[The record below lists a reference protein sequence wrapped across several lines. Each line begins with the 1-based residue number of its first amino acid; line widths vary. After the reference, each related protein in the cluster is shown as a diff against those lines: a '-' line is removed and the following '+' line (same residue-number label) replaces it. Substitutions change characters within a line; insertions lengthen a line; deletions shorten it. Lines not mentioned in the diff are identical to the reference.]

1 MSKVTSK
8 PQVNPDPSATV
19 RFNQPF
25 QDASDLDAFARHAA
39 KTMIQQAIESEVQE
53 FLDAHAN
60 RVDAQGRRYVI
71 RNGHLPERQF
81 LLAAGPIEICQPR
94 VRDKSPNPQDRVVF
108 TPQLLPRYLRRS
120 KAVDELIPWMYLKGI
135 STSDFPTALQSIF
148 GESAKNLSANTV
160 VRLKEK
166 WTAEYEGWNKRDL
179 TGKNYVYFWV
189 DGVHVNVRLEDEA
202 DRHQCILVI
211 IGATADGRKELVA
224 VADGY
229 RESEASWTAVLQDL
243 QRRGLA
249 IDPKLA
255 VGDGALGFWAAL
267 RKIMPATKEQRCW
280 FHKTANLLNCLPK
293 SLQEKAKHE
302 IHEIWMSPT
311 KAKAEKAVTYF
322 QETYGAK
329 YPKAVECLIKDRDE
343 LLAFYDFPA
352 EHWVHLRTG
361 NPIESSFSTI
371 RLRHRKT
378 KGSGSRRTSL
388 AMMFKLAESAS
399 RKWKRLKGYEKLEFV
414 AKGHIFKDGEL
425 QQDAA

>member
-1 MSKVTSK
+1 MG
-8 PQVNPDPSATV
+8 NPAPSATV
-19 RFNQPF
+19 SFKQPF
-25 QDASDLDAFARHAA
+25 QDASDLDACVRQAA
-39 KTMIQQAIESEVQE
+39 KTMIQQAIDLEVQE
-53 FLDAHAN
+53 FLDAHAY

-81 LLAAGPIEICQPR
+81 LIAAGPIEVSQPR
-94 VRDKSPNPQDRVVF
+94 VRDKSPNPEDRVVF
-108 TPQLLPRYLRRS
+108 TPRLLPRYLRRS
-120 KAVDELIPWMYLKGI
+120 KAVDELVPWMYLKGI

-148 GESAKNLSANTV
+148 GESVKNLSANTV

-179 TGKNYVYFWV
+179 SGKHYVYFWV
-189 DGVHVNVRLEDEA
+189 DGIHVNVRLEDEA

-224 VADGY
+224 VSDGY
-229 RESEASWTAVLQDL
+229 RESEASWTAALQDL
-243 QRRGLA
+243 KRRGLA

-267 RKIMPATKEQRCW
+267 RKTMPATKEQRCW
-280 FHKTANLLNCLPK
+280 FHKTANVLNCLPK
-293 SLQEKAKHE
+293 SLKDKAKQA

-311 KAKAEKAVTYF
+311 REKAEKAMAIF
-322 QETYGAK
+322 QENYGAK
-329 YPKAVECLIKDRDE
+329 YPKAVECLKKDRDE

-352 EHWVHLRTG
+352 EHWAHLRTG

-388 AMMFKLAESAS
+388 AMMYKLAESAS
-399 RKWKRLKGYEKLEFV
+399 RRWKRLKGYEKLEFV
-414 AKGHIFKDGEL
+414 VKGSIFKDGEL
-425 QQDAA
+425 QQNAA

>member
-8 PQVNPDPSATV
+8 SQVNPDPSATV
-19 RFNQPF
+19 RFKQPF
-25 QDASDLDAFARHAA
+25 QDASELDAIARHAA

-94 VRDKSPNPQDRVVF
+94 VRDKSPNPEDRVVF
-108 TPQLLPRYLRRS
+108 TPRLLPRYLRRS

-135 STSDFPTALQSIF
+135 STSDFPTALQAIF

-179 TGKNYVYFWV
+179 AGKNYVYFWV

-224 VADGY
+224 VSDGY

-267 RKIMPATKEQRCW
+267 RKMMPSTKEQRCW
-280 FHKTANLLNCLPK
+280 FHKTANVLNCLPK

-311 KAKAEKAVTYF
+311 KAKAEKAVTSF

-329 YPKAVECLIKDRDE
+329 YPKAVECLIKDRDD
-343 LLAFYDFPA
+343 LLTFYDFPA

-388 AMMFKLAESAS
+388 AMMFKLAESAA

-414 AKGHIFKDGEL
+414 AKGQIFKDGEL